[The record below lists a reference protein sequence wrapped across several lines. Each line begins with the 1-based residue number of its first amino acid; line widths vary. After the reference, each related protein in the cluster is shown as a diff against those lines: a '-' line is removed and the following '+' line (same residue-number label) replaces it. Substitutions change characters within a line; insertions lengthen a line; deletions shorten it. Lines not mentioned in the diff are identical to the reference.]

1 MRAFVTG
8 AFGFIGSNLAN
19 RLLADGHEVL
29 LYDNLSTG
37 KLTNIERPYKVDH
50 YINGDVTSMDSQLV
64 MSMYDYDVVFH
75 LAAHADVRSG
85 VEKPSIDLEQNIFG
99 TFNVLQ
105 AMRINGIKRIVFT
118 SSGSVYGEPT
128 SIPTPEDASFP
139 VQTSMYGASK
149 LAGEGLIQAYS
160 QAYGIQAY
168 ILRLVSVLGEGY
180 HHGHVIDFYNQL
192 KAHPDYLDVLGN
204 GKQRKSYV
212 YVGDVVEAML
222 TVIDKADGDVNIFNV
237 GFDGATTVDNS
248 IRWISEYMGLKP
260 EVRYSGGK
268 RGWIGDSPH
277 IYLDCTRLWSL
288 GWKPTL
294 TIKESV
300 IRTLNYLE
308 SSRASA

>member
-1 MRAFVTG
+1 MRCFVTG
-8 AFGFIGSNLAN
+8 GAGFIGNNLVN
-19 RLLADGHEVL
+19 RLRADRHKVIVYDEALQQVDNIRFLNWLA
-29 LYDNLSTG
+29 T
-37 KLTNIERPYKVDH
+37 
-50 YINGDVTSMDSQLV
+50 Q
-64 MSMYDYDVVFH
+64 MSSEDDVVFH
-75 LAAHADVRSG
+75 LAANADVRYG
-85 VEKPSIDLEQNIFG
+85 AVRPTEDFDTNTRG
-99 TFNVLQ
+99 TFNVLE
-105 AMRINGIKRIVFT
+105 AMRVNDVKRIVFT

-128 SIPTPEDASFP
+128 CFPTPEDAPFP

-192 KAHPDYLDVLGN
+192 KEHPGYLNVQGD
-204 GKQRKSYV
+204 GKQRKSYI
-212 YVGDVVEAML
+212 YVGDVVKAML
-222 TVIDKADGDVNIFNV
+222 TVIDKADADVNIFNV

-248 IRWISEYMGLKP
+248 IRWISDYMGLNP
-260 EVRYSGGK
+260 EIRYSGGK

-277 IYLDCTRLWSL
+277 IYLDCTKLRSL

-300 IRTLNYLE
+300 VRTLDYLGKM
-308 SSRASA
+308 SS